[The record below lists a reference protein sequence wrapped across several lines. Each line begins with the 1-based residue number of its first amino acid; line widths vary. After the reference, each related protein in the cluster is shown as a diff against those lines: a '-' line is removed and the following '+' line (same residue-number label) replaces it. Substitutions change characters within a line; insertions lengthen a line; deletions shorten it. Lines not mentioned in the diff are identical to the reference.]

1 MTVMTLA
8 EVKHSAALTNL
19 QEQNNALQNSM
30 EVLQESFTDAMLAL
44 DDVGWKPLGGDEDA
58 TEIRLETMKTIAQ
71 TTRGLV
77 AVNPLIKRGVAV
89 RTTYIWGAGVKFEG
103 IAEDDPILTDRT
115 NKKFIFSP
123 QAFAELEAVM
133 ATDGNLFVLISKGK
147 ARRSVISSGVPKMT
161 RIPMGEITGTISDP
175 TNKEDVW
182 FYRREFMVEQES
194 YSTGEKSAR
203 SMTVWYPATDYD
215 VTNGKPF
222 NIQGKPVVWNSAL
235 LHNTA
240 NKQVGWKWGAPDLM
254 SVIFW
259 TKAYKEFLENSATLV
274 KAYSRFAF
282 KVTAQTKAGVQGAAT
297 KVAAQPVRDPFTGEV
312 QGVGGTAVMG
322 MGTSLS
328 TIGRTGGSVD
338 FSAGL
343 PLAAMVAAGLE
354 IPLTSL
360 TADGGSSNRSAAE
373 TLETPTLKAM
383 KARQQLWGGFFE
395 RLFDYIGKPNVKAV
409 WGQIDPGDVLR
420 RVQAITAALP
430 LNVLHAEELRELVVV
445 ALEIENDKELP
456 TEEELGLAW
465 ASNTEMGKA
474 ALKTA
479 QNPPAPVAPGAG
491 VSKPNGAG
499 NQPGSGNGKAKKAQS
514 NSPSYGDN
522 SNRKAVGQHKYSQGK
537 NG

>member
-1 MTVMTLA
+1 MATLA
-8 EVKHSAALTNL
+8 EVKQGAELSRL
-19 QEQNNALQNSM
+19 QEQNSALSNDV
-30 EVLQESFTDAMLAL
+30 EVLKESFADAMLAL

-58 TEIRLETMKTIAQ
+58 TEIRLETIKTIAQ

-77 AVNPLIKRGVAV
+77 AINPLIKRGVAV
-89 RTTYIWGAGVKFEG
+89 RTTYIWGEGVKFEG
-103 IAEDDPILTDRT
+103 VEDDDPILTDRT
-115 NKKFIFSP
+115 NKKFLFSP
-123 QAFAELEAVM
+123 QAYAEMEACM
-133 ATDGNLFVLISKGK
+133 ATDGQLFTLISKAK
-147 ARRSVISSGVPKMT
+147 ARRAVGNTGAPKITRVPMK
-161 RIPMGEITGTISDP
+161 EITGTISDP
-175 TNKEDVW
+175 LNKEDVW
-182 FYRREFMVEQES
+182 FFRREFMVESQS
-194 YSTGEKSAR
+194 FATGEKSAR
-203 SMTVWYPATDYD
+203 SIVSWYPATDYD
-215 VTNGKPF
+215 QTNGKPF
-222 NIQGKPVVWNSAL
+222 NIQGKPVVWNSAI

-282 KVTAQTKAGVQGAAT
+282 KVTAQTKNGVQGAST
-297 KVAAQPVRDPFTGEV
+297 KVAQQPTRDPFTGEV

-343 PLAAMVAAGLE
+343 PLAAMIAAGLE

-383 KARQQLWGGFFE
+383 KARQQLWGGYFE
-395 RLFDYIGKPNVKAV
+395 RLFDYLGKPNVKV
-409 WGQIDPGDVLR
+409 IWGKIDAGDLLR
-420 RVQAITAALP
+420 QMQAIAAAIP
-430 LNVLHAEELRELVVV
+430 LNVLHAEELRELTVT
-445 ALEIENDKELP
+445 ALEITSDKALP
-456 TEEELGLAW
+456 TEEELGLMW
-465 ASNTEMGKA
+465 AGNTEMGKA

-479 QNPPAPVAPGAG
+479 QNPPAPVAPGGAP
-491 VSKPNGAG
+491 KPNGSG
-499 NQPGSGNGKAKKAQS
+499 NQPKGASSGNGKKAQS

-522 SNRKAVGQHKYSQGK
+522 SNRKAVGQHKYSQGR

>member
-1 MTVMTLA
+1 MTSLA
-8 EVKHSAALTNL
+8 EVKHSATLASL

-30 EVLQESFTDAMLAL
+30 EVLQESFADAMLAL

-58 TEIRLETMKTIAQ
+58 TEIRLETIKTISQ

-77 AVNPLIKRGVAV
+77 AINPLIKRGVAV
-89 RTTYIWGAGVKFEG
+89 RTTYIWGEGVKFEG
-103 IAEDDPILTDRT
+103 VDEDDPILTDRT
-115 NKKFIFSP
+115 NKKFLFSP
-123 QAFAELEAVM
+123 QAFAEMEACM
-133 ATDGNLFVLISKGK
+133 ATDGQLFTLISKAR
-147 ARRSVISSGVPKMT
+147 ARRLAGNSGVPKIT
-161 RIPMGEITGTISDP
+161 RVPMKEITGTMSDP
-175 TNKEDVW
+175 ENKEDVW
-182 FYRREFMVEQES
+182 FYRRDFTVES
-194 YSTGEKSAR
+194 SDYRTGQKNVQTR
-203 SMTVWYPATDYD
+203 SVWYPATDYD
-215 VTNGKPF
+215 QTNGKPF
-222 NIQGKPVVWNSAL
+222 NIQGKPVVWNAAI

-282 KVTAQTKAGVQGAAT
+282 KVTAQTKNGVSGAAT
-297 KVAAQPVRDPFTGEV
+297 KVAAQPTRDPFTGEV
-312 QGVGGTAVMG
+312 SGVGGTAVMG

-373 TLETPTLKAM
+373 TLEAPTLKAM
-383 KARQQLWGGFFE
+383 KARQQLWGGYFE
-395 RLFDYIGKPNVKAV
+395 RLFDYLGKPNVKV
-409 WGQIDPGDVLR
+409 IWGQIDAGDILR
-420 RVQAITAALP
+420 KMQAITAALP
-430 LNVLHAEELRELVVV
+430 LNVLHAEELRELVVT
-445 ALEIENDKELP
+445 ALEIQSGKELP
-456 TEEELGLAW
+456 TEEELGLSFP
-465 ASNTEMGKA
+465 SNTEIGKA

-479 QNPPAPVAPGAG
+479 QNPPAPVAAPGSG

-499 NQPGSGNGKAKKAQS
+499 NQPGSGNGKKAQS
-514 NSPSYGDN
+514 NAPSYGDN
-522 SNRKAVGQHKYSQGK
+522 SNRKAVGQNNYGAKK
-537 NG
+537 

>member
-1 MTVMTLA
+1 VTSLA
-8 EVKHSAALTNL
+8 EVKVSAELARL
-19 QEQNNALQNSM
+19 QEQNTVLSNSL
-30 EVLQESFTDAMLAL
+30 EVLQESFADAMLAM

-103 IAEDDPILTDRT
+103 IDEEDPILTDRT

-133 ATDGNLFVLISKGK
+133 ATDGNLFVLISKAK
-147 ARRSVISSGVPKMT
+147 ARRSVLSSGVPKLT

-175 TNKEDVW
+175 QNREDVW
-182 FYRREFMVEQES
+182 FYRRQWSVEQES
-194 YSTGEKSAR
+194 YATGEKSAR
-203 SMTVWYPATDYD
+203 TMTAWFPATDYD

-222 NIQGKPVVWNSAL
+222 NIQGKPVVWNSAI

-282 KVTAQTKAGVQGAAT
+282 KVTAQSKTGVQGAAT
-297 KVAAQPVRDPFTGEV
+297 KVAAQPTRDPFTGEV

-383 KARQQLWGGFFE
+383 KARQQLWGGFFG
-395 RLFDYIGKPNVKAV
+395 RLFDYLGKPNVKII
-409 WGQIDPGDVLR
+409 WGKIDAGDLLR
-420 RVQAITAALP
+420 QMQAITAALP
-430 LNVLHAEELRELVVV
+430 LNVLHAEELRELVKT

-456 TEEELGLAW
+456 TEEELGLAFP
-465 ASNTEMGKA
+465 SNTEIGKA

-479 QNPPAPVAPGAG
+479 QNPPAPVAPG

-499 NQPGSGNGKAKKAQS
+499 NQPGSGNGAKKAQS

-522 SNRKAVGQHKYSQGK
+522 SNRKAVGANNYGAKK
-537 NG
+537 

>member
-1 MTVMTLA
+1 MTTLQ
-8 EVKHSAALTNL
+8 EVKQSAELSRL

-30 EVLQESFTDAMLAL
+30 EVLQESFADAMLAL

-58 TEIRLETMKTIAQ
+58 TEIRLETIKTISQ

-77 AVNPLIKRGVAV
+77 AINPLIKRGVAV

-103 IAEDDPILTDRT
+103 IDEDDPILTDRT

-147 ARRSVISSGVPKMT
+147 ARRSVLSTGVPKMT
-161 RIPMGEITGTISDP
+161 RVPMGEITATISDP
-175 TNKEDVW
+175 ENREDVW
-182 FYRREFMVEQES
+182 FYRREWTVESES
-194 YSTGEKSAR
+194 YATGDKSANVR
-203 SMTVWYPATDYD
+203 VAWFPATDYD

-222 NIQGKPVVWNSAL
+222 NIKGKPVVWNSAI

-282 KVTAQTKAGVQGAAT
+282 KVTAQTKNGVQGAAT

-312 QGVGGTAVMG
+312 SGVGGTAVMG

-354 IPLTSL
+354 VPLTSL

-395 RLFDYIGKPNVKAV
+395 RLFDYVGKPNVKAV
-409 WGQIDPGDVLR
+409 WGKIDPGDLLR
-420 RVQAITAALP
+420 QMQAITAALP
-430 LNVLHAEELRELVVV
+430 LNVLHAEELRELVVI
-445 ALEIENDKELP
+445 ALELNDSRELP
-456 TEEELGLAW
+456 TEEELGLAFP
-465 ASNTEMGKA
+465 SNTEIGKA

-479 QNPPAPVAPGAG
+479 QNPPAPVGAG
-491 VSKPNGAG
+491 VSKPNGSG
-499 NQPGSGNGKAKKAQS
+499 NQPGSGNGKASKAQS

-522 SNRKAVGQHKYSQGK
+522 SNRKAVGQNNYGAKK
-537 NG
+537 

>member
-1 MTVMTLA
+1 MVSLQ
-8 EVKHSAALTNL
+8 EVKQSAELSRL

-30 EVLQESFTDAMLAL
+30 EVLQESFADAMLAL

-58 TEIRLETMKTIAQ
+58 TEIRLETIKTIAQ

-77 AVNPLIKRGVAV
+77 AINPLIKRGVAV

-103 IAEDDPILTDRT
+103 IDENDPILTDRT

-123 QAFAELEAVM
+123 QAFSELEAVM

-147 ARRSVISSGVPKMT
+147 ARRSTLSNGAPKMT
-161 RIPMGEITGTISDP
+161 RVPMGEITGTISDP
-175 TNKEDVW
+175 MNKEDVW
-182 FYRREFMVEQES
+182 FFRREWTVESES
-194 YSTGEKSAR
+194 YATGDKSAKT
-203 SMTVWYPATDYD
+203 MVAWFPATDYD

-222 NIQGKPVVWNSAL
+222 NIKGKPVVWNAAI

-282 KVTAQTKAGVQGAAT
+282 KVTAQTKNGVQGAAT

-312 QGVGGTAVMG
+312 SGVGGTAVMG

-354 IPLTSL
+354 VPLTSL

-383 KARQQLWGGFFE
+383 KARQQLWGGFLNGCSITLASRTS
-395 RLFDYIGKPNVKAV
+395 RLSGARLIRVTFSVRCRPLLPHSPSMCSTLKNSASWLSLPWNSTT
-409 WGQIDPGDVLR
+409 R
-420 RVQAITAALP
+420 RVCRLSRTWGSRSRQTLRWARPHSRQRRIPLP
-430 LNVLHAEELRELVVV
+430 PSLRV
-445 ALEIENDKELP
+445 
-456 TEEELGLAW
+456 
-465 ASNTEMGKA
+465 
-474 ALKTA
+474 
-479 QNPPAPVAPGAG
+479 
-491 VSKPNGAG
+491 
-499 NQPGSGNGKAKKAQS
+499 
-514 NSPSYGDN
+514 
-522 SNRKAVGQHKYSQGK
+522 QG
-537 NG
+537 

>member
-1 MTVMTLA
+1 MTSLA
-8 EVKHSAALTNL
+8 EVKQGAELSRL

-30 EVLQESFTDAMLAL
+30 EVLQESFADAMLAL

-58 TEIRLETMKTIAQ
+58 TEIRLETIKTISQ

-77 AVNPLIKRGVAV
+77 AINPLIKRGVAV
-89 RTTYIWGAGVKFEG
+89 RTTYIWGEGVKFDG
-103 IAEDDPILTDRT
+103 VAEDDPILTDRT
-115 NKKFIFSP
+115 NKKFLFSP
-123 QAFAELEAVM
+123 QAYAEMEACM
-133 ATDGNLFVLISKGK
+133 ATDGQLFTLISKAKG
-147 ARRSVISSGVPKMT
+147 RRLVSSTGVPKIT
-161 RIPMGEITGTISDP
+161 RVPMREITGTMSDP
-175 TNKEDVW
+175 ENKEDVW
-182 FYRREFMVEQES
+182 FYRREFTVESQS
-194 YSTGEKSAR
+194 YSTGEKNVK
-203 SMTVWYPATDYD
+203 TVTAWYPATDYD
-215 VTNGKPF
+215 QTNGKPF
-222 NIQGKPVVWNSAL
+222 NIQGKPVVWNAAI

-282 KVTAQTKAGVQGAAT
+282 KVTAQTKNGVSGAAT
-297 KVAAQPVRDPFTGEV
+297 KVAAQPTRDPFTGEV
-312 QGVGGTAVMG
+312 QNVGGTAVMG

-383 KARQQLWGGFFE
+383 KARQQLWGGYFE
-395 RLFDYIGKPNVKAV
+395 RLFDYLGKPNVKV
-409 WGQIDPGDVLR
+409 IWGQIDAGDLLR
-420 RVQAITAALP
+420 KMQAITAALP
-430 LNVLHAEELRELVVV
+430 LNVLHAEELRELVVT
-445 ALEIENDKELP
+445 ALEIQSDKGMP
-456 TEEELGLAW
+456 TEEQLGLAF

-479 QNPPAPVAPGAG
+479 KNPPAPLGAG
-491 VSKPNGAG
+491 VSKPNGSG
-499 NQPGSGNGKAKKAQS
+499 NQPGSGNGKKAQS

-522 SNRKAVGQHKYSQGK
+522 SNRKAVGQNNYGAKK
-537 NG
+537 

>member
-1 MTVMTLA
+1 MVSLQ
-8 EVKHSAALTNL
+8 EVKQGAELAQLREQHSAL
-19 QEQNNALQNSM
+19 ENSM
-30 EVLQESFTDAMLAL
+30 EILKESFADAMLAL

-58 TEIRLETMKTIAQ
+58 TEIRLETLKTIAQ

-77 AVNPLIKRGVAV
+77 AINPLIKRGVAV
-89 RTTYIWGAGVKFEG
+89 RTTYIWGSGVKFVGLDES
-103 IAEDDPILTDRT
+103 DPLLTDRT
-115 NKKFIFSP
+115 NKKFFFSP
-123 QAFAELEAVM
+123 QAFSELEAVM
-133 ATDGNLFVLISKGK
+133 ATDGNLFALISKGK
-147 ARRSVISSGVPKMT
+147 ARRSLESSGAGFKMT
-161 RIPMGEITGTISDP
+161 RVPMGEITGTISDP
-175 TNKEDVW
+175 FNKEDVW
-182 FYRREFMVEQES
+182 FYRREFMVESQS
-194 YSTGEKSAR
+194 YATGEKSATSR
-203 SMTVWYPATDYD
+203 VVWYPATDYD
-215 VTNGKPF
+215 TTNGKPF
-222 NIQGKPVVWNSAL
+222 MIQGKPVVWNSAI

-282 KVTAQTKAGVQGAAT
+282 KVTAQSKNGVQGAAT
-297 KVAAQPVRDPFTGEV
+297 KVAQQPTRDPFTGEV

-322 MGTSLS
+322 MGTTLS

-354 IPLTSL
+354 VPLTSL

-395 RLFDYIGKPNVKAV
+395 RLFDYVGKPNVKVV

-420 RVQAITAALP
+420 RIQAITAAVP
-430 LNVLHAEELRELVVV
+430 MNVLHAEEVRDLIVT
-445 ALEIENDKELP
+445 AMEIENDKELP
-456 TEEELGLAW
+456 TEEELGLAF

-479 QNPPAPVAPGAG
+479 QNPPAPAAPGAPG
-491 VSKPNGAG
+491 SKPGQSTNSK
-499 NQPGSGNGKAKKAQS
+499 NKAQS
-514 NSPSYGDN
+514 SSPSYGDN
-522 SNRKAVGQHKYSQGK
+522 SNRSAVGQHKYSQGRNDK
-537 NG
+537 

>member
-1 MTVMTLA
+1 MATLA
-8 EVKHSAALTNL
+8 EVKQGAELSRL

-30 EVLQESFTDAMLAL
+30 EVLQESFADAMLAL

-58 TEIRLETMKTIAQ
+58 TEIRLETIKTIAQ

-77 AVNPLIKRGVAV
+77 AINPLIKRGVAV
-89 RTTYIWGAGVKFEG
+89 RTTYIWGEGVKFEG
-103 IAEDDPILTDRT
+103 VDENDPILKDRT
-115 NKKFIFSP
+115 NKKFLFSP
-123 QAFAELEAVM
+123 QAYAEMEACM
-133 ATDGNLFVLISKGK
+133 ATDGQLFTLISKAR
-147 ARRSVISSGVPKMT
+147 ARRAVGNTGVPKIT
-161 RIPMGEITGTISDP
+161 RVPMKEITGTISDP
-175 TNKEDVW
+175 LNKEDIW
-182 FYRREFMVEQES
+182 FFRREFMVEKES
-194 YSTGEKSAR
+194 FATGQKSAESR
-203 SMTVWYPATDYD
+203 TVWYPATDYD
-215 VTNGKPF
+215 QVNGKPF
-222 NIQGKPVVWNSAL
+222 YIQGKPVVWNAAI

-282 KVTAQTKAGVQGAAT
+282 KVTAQTKNGVQGAAT
-297 KVAAQPVRDPFTGEV
+297 KVAAQPTRDPFTGEV

-343 PLAAMVAAGLE
+343 PLAAMIAAGLE

-360 TADGGSSNRSAAE
+360 TADGGSANRSSAE

-383 KARQQLWGGFFE
+383 KARQQLWGGYFE
-395 RLFDYIGKPNVKAV
+395 RLWDYLGKKDVKTV
-409 WGQIDPGDVLR
+409 WGKIDAGDLLR
-420 RVQAITAALP
+420 QMQAIAAAIP
-430 LNVLHAEELRELVVV
+430 LNVLHAEELRELTVT
-445 ALEIENDKELP
+445 ALEIENERGLP
-456 TEEELGLAW
+456 TEEQLGLTHVG
-465 ASNTEMGKA
+465 NTEMGKA

-479 QNPPAPVAPGAG
+479 QNPPAPVAGGPAG
-491 VSKPNGAG
+491 K
-499 NQPGSGNGKAKKAQS
+499 PGSTPGKSTNSTKKAQS

-522 SNRKAVGQHKYSQGK
+522 SGRKAVGSHSYSKGTPSSK
-537 NG
+537 NT

>member
-1 MTVMTLA
+1 MTTLA
-8 EVKHSAALTNL
+8 EVKQGAALARL
-19 QEQNNALQNSM
+19 QEQNDVLSNSVEMLENA
-30 EVLQESFTDAMLAL
+30 FADAMLAL
-44 DDVGWKPLGGDEDA
+44 DDVGWRPLGGDEDA
-58 TEIRLETMKTIAQ
+58 TEIRLETIKTISQ

-77 AVNPLIKRGVAV
+77 AINPLIKRGVAV
-89 RTTYIWGAGVKFEG
+89 RTTYIWGDGVKFEG
-103 IAEDDPILTDRT
+103 LDENDPILTDRT
-115 NKKFIFSP
+115 NKKFLFSP
-123 QAFAELEAVM
+123 QAYAEMEACM
-133 ATDGNLFVLISKGK
+133 ATDGQIFTLISKAKG
-147 ARRSVISSGVPKMT
+147 RRRVGASGVPKIT
-161 RIPMGEITGTISDP
+161 RVPMKEITGTISDP
-175 TNKEDVW
+175 ENKEDIW
-182 FYRREFMVEQES
+182 FFRREYTVESES
-194 YSTGEKSAR
+194 YREGQKTVKTVSA
-203 SMTVWYPATDYD
+203 WYPATDYD
-215 VTNGKPF
+215 TVNGKPF
-222 NIQGKPVVWNSAL
+222 NIQGKPVVWNAAI

-282 KVTAQTKAGVQGAAT
+282 KVTATNKTGVQTAAT
-297 KVAAQPVRDPFTGEV
+297 KVAQQPTRDPFTGEV

-383 KARQQLWGGFFE
+383 KARQQLWGGYFE
-395 RLFDYIGKPNVKAV
+395 RLFDYLGKPKVKTV
-409 WGQIDPGDVLR
+409 WGKIEPGDLLR
-420 RVQAITAALP
+420 MIQAITAAVP
-430 LNVLHAEELRELVVV
+430 MNVLHAEEIRELIVT
-445 ALEIENDKELP
+445 AFELSTDRDMP
-456 TEEELGLAW
+456 TEEELGLAYTG
-465 ASNTEMGKA
+465 NTEMGQA

-479 QNPPAPVAPGAG
+479 KNPPAPAAGGTPGAATRPGTAPG
-491 VSKPNGAG
+491 KN
-499 NQPGSGNGKAKKAQS
+499 KAQS

-522 SNRKAVGQHKYSQGK
+522 SNRSAVGNNKYTKGNAKKGK
-537 NG
+537 

>member
-1 MTVMTLA
+1 MVSLS
-8 EVKHSAALTNL
+8 EVKESSALARL
-19 QEQNNALQNSM
+19 QEQNSALQNSM
-30 EVLQESFTDAMLAL
+30 EVLQESFADAMLAL

-58 TEIRLETMKTIAQ
+58 TEIRLETIKTIAQ

-77 AVNPLIKRGVAV
+77 AINPLIKRGVAV
-89 RTTYIWGAGVKFEG
+89 RTTYIWGDGVRFEG
-103 IAEDDPILTDRT
+103 LAEDDPILTDRT
-115 NKKFIFSP
+115 NKKFLFSP
-123 QAFAELEAVM
+123 QAYAEMEACM
-133 ATDGNLFVLISKGK
+133 ATDGQIFTLISKAKG
-147 ARRSVISSGVPKMT
+147 RRRTGASGVPKIT
-161 RIPMGEITGTISDP
+161 RVPMREITGTISDP
-175 TNKEDVW
+175 LNKEDIW
-182 FYRREFMVEQES
+182 FFRREFTVEQEA
-194 YSTGEKSAR
+194 YSTGQKSAR
-203 SMTVWYPATDYD
+203 AVTMWYPATDYD
-215 VTNGKPF
+215 ESNGKPF
-222 NIQGKPVVWNSAL
+222 NIQGKPVVWNSAI

-282 KVTAQTKAGVQGAAT
+282 KVTAANKTGVASAAT
-297 KVAAQPVRDPFTGEV
+297 KVAAQPTRDPFTGEV

-383 KARQQLWGGFFE
+383 KARQQLWGGYFE
-395 RLFDYIGKPNVKAV
+395 RLFDYLGKPKVKAV
-409 WGQIDPGDVLR
+409 WGKIEPGDLLR
-420 RVQAITAALP
+420 QMQAVTAAVP
-430 LNVLHAEELRELVVV
+430 MNVLHAEEIRELIVT
-445 ALEIENDKELP
+445 ALELTTEKELP
-456 TEEELGLAW
+456 TEEQLGLSF

-474 ALKTA
+474 SLETA
-479 QNPPAPVAPGAG
+479 KNPPVPAVG
-491 VSKPNGAG
+491 SPNGSG
-499 NQPGSGNGKAKKAQS
+499 NQPPAASSGNGKNKAQS

-522 SNRKAVGQHKYSQGK
+522 SNRSAAKDAYRQGAAK
-537 NG
+537 K

>member
-1 MTVMTLA
+1 MVSLA
-8 EVKHSAALTNL
+8 EVKHSAELSRL
-19 QEQNNALQNSM
+19 QEQNSALSDSV
-30 EVLQESFTDAMLAL
+30 EILKESFADAMLAL

-58 TEIRLETMKTIAQ
+58 TEIRLETIKTISQ

-77 AVNPLIKRGVAV
+77 AINPLIKRGMAV
-89 RTTYIWGAGVKFEG
+89 RTTYIWGEGVTFEG
-103 IAEDDPILTDRT
+103 IDEDDPILTDRT
-115 NKKFIFSP
+115 NKKFLFSP
-123 QAFAELEAVM
+123 QAYAEMETCM
-133 ATDGNLFVLISKGK
+133 GTDGQLFTLISKAR
-147 ARRSVISSGVPKMT
+147 ARRLAGNSGVPKIT
-161 RIPMGEITGTISDP
+161 RVPMKEITGTMSDP

-182 FYRREFMVEQES
+182 FYRREFTVESQS
-194 YSTGEKSAR
+194 YSTGEKNVKT
-203 SMTVWYPATDYD
+203 MTVWYPATDYD
-215 VTNGKPF
+215 QTNGKPF
-222 NIQGKPVVWNSAL
+222 NIQGKPVVWNSAI

-240 NKQVGWKWGAPDLM
+240 NKQIGWKWGAPDLM

-282 KVTAQTKAGVQGAAT
+282 KVTAQTKNGVQGAAT
-297 KVAAQPVRDPFTGEV
+297 KVASQPTRDPFTGEV

-343 PLAAMVAAGLE
+343 PLAAMIAAGLE

-383 KARQQLWGGFFE
+383 KARQQLWGGYFE
-395 RLFDYIGKPNVKAV
+395 RLFDYLGKPNVKVV
-409 WGQIDPGDVLR
+409 WGQIDAGDLLR
-420 RVQAITAALP
+420 RMQAIVAAIP
-430 LNVLHAEELRELVVV
+430 LNVLHAEELRELTVT
-445 ALEIENDKELP
+445 ALEIQGDRELP
-456 TEEELGLAW
+456 TEEELGLAHVG
-465 ASNTEMGKA
+465 NTEMGKA

-479 QNPPAPVAPGAG
+479 QNPPAPVAAPGAG
-491 VSKPNGAG
+491 VSKPNGSGNAG
-499 NQPGSGNGKAKKAQS
+499 ASSSGNGKKAHS

-522 SNRKAVGQHKYSQGK
+522 SNRKAVGQNNYGAKK
-537 NG
+537 